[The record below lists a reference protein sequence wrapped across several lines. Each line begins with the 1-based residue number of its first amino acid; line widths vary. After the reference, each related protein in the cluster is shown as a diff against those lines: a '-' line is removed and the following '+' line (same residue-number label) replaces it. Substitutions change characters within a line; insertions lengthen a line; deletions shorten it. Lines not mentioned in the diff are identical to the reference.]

1 MKLIPAVF
9 AVNDTYHIMVQPA
22 EESLMWVRIG
32 SKEYYDECNG
42 VLCSRSRVHRMIV
55 PAEELDREGSYSICQ
70 RKVIERSTYYP
81 KTGEV
86 EETTYIFRSVKSE
99 NPRCFHIADT
109 HNMTQEPIEAAKAYG
124 EIDFLILNGD
134 IPDSSDEWVFF
145 DVIYRICAEITKG
158 EIPIVFA
165 RGNHDMR
172 GHFSEHM
179 MEYIPHENGKT
190 YFTFRLGNIWGL
202 VLDCGEDKPDASVE
216 YGNTICCHV
225 FRERQTE
232 FIREVIRQE
241 EYKSPEVERRI
252 IITHNPFTMPKSEY
266 FYIEK
271 EIYGEW
277 AKLLDEFIKPD
288 VMLAGHEHCVYVQ
301 RTGNPEDEIL
311 QPCPVIIGAKP
322 MHKEK
327 RYIGTGVV
335 FGKES
340 IEVVFIDNHGEI
352 VGREIL

>member
-1 MKLIPAVF
+1 MKTNPAVF
-9 AVNDTYHIMVQPA
+9 AVHDTYHIMVQPT
-22 EESLMWVRIG
+22 EESLMWVKVG
-32 SKEYYDECNG
+32 EKEYYDDCNG
-42 VLCSRSRVHRMIV
+42 VLCSRTRVHRMIV
-55 PAEELDREGSYSICQ
+55 PAKELDEAGGYTICQ

-86 EETTYIFRSVKSE
+86 EESAYVFRPVRSS

-109 HNMTQEPIEAAKAYG
+109 HNLVQEPVAAAKAYG

-134 IPDSSDEWVFF
+134 LPDSSDEWRFF
-145 DVIYRICAEITKG
+145 DVIYRISSEITKG

-172 GHFSEHM
+172 GHFAEHM

-190 YFTFRLGNIWGL
+190 YFTFRLGNIWGM
-202 VLDCGEDKPDASVE
+202 VLDCGEDKPDTSVE
-216 YGNTICCHV
+216 YGSTICCHA

-232 FIREVIRQE
+232 FIKEVIRQK
-241 EYKSPEVERRI
+241 EYKAPGVKYKI
-252 IITHNPFTMPKSEY
+252 IITHNPFTMPKPEY

-271 EIYGEW
+271 EIYAEW

-288 VMLAGHEHCVYVQ
+288 VMIAGHEHCVCVQ
-301 RTGNPEDEIL
+301 RIGSPEDEIL
-311 QPCPVIIGAKP
+311 QPCPIIIGAQP

-327 RYIGTGVV
+327 RYIGAGIS
-335 FGKES
+335 FEKES
-340 IEVVFIDNHGEI
+340 IEVVFVDNHGEI
-352 VGREIL
+352 AGREVL